1 MKPLLVA
8 LQDTAQLSGPLA
20 RALGADIAEIDLR
33 RFPDGETYLR
43 FDTPPD
49 DRDLILLAGLADPDA
64 KLPTL
69 VFAGQTARTLGAKSV
84 GLVAPYLPYMRQDR
98 VFRPGE
104 AVTSVHF
111 AKWISSCVDWL
122 VTIDPHLH
130 RWKALSDIYSIPS
143 VAAHAAPAMAEWI
156 KNHVDR
162 PLLIGPDA
170 ESEQWV
176 SDIAVRAG
184 GVDHIVL
191 AKTRHGDREVD
202 IALPDMEIWRHHTPV
217 IVDDTISTAST
228 MIAVTGQ
235 LVDQGLR
242 PPICCAV
249 HGIFADGAHQALLE
263 AGTVRIVTS
272 NTISHPSNAIDV
284 SGILADA
291 TSSLLKQTGLSRT

>member
-1 MKPLLVA
+1 MKPLLVP
-8 LQDTAQLSGPLA
+8 LQDTAQISGPLA
-20 RALGADIAEIDLR
+20 RALDAETADIDLR

-43 FDTPPD
+43 FDTLPEG
-49 DRDLILLAGLADPDA
+49 RDVILLAGLADPDA
-64 KLPTL
+64 KTPALL
-69 VFAGQTARTLGAKSV
+69 FAAQTARSLGAASV
-84 GLVAPYLPYMRQDR
+84 GLIAPYLPYMRQDKM
-98 VFRPGE
+98 FQPGE

-111 AKWISSCVDWL
+111 AKWLSSCVDWV

-143 VAAHAAPAMAEWI
+143 VAAHAAPAMAAWI
-156 KNHVDR
+156 RNHVDH

-176 SDIAVRAG
+176 SDIAARA

-191 AKTRHGDREVD
+191 TKTRHGDRDVN
-202 IALPDMEIWRHHTPV
+202 IALPDLERWRHHTPV

-228 MIAVTGQ
+228 MIAVTRQ
-235 LVDQGLR
+235 IVDQGLR

-263 AGTVRIVTS
+263 AGAARIVTS
-272 NTISHPSNAIDV
+272 NTISHPSNGIDV

-291 TSSLLKQTGLSRT
+291 TTGLLKQTGRSRT

>member
-1 MKPLLVA
+1 MKPLLVP
-8 LQDTAQLSGPLA
+8 LQDTAQISGPLA
-20 RALGADIAEIDLR
+20 RALDAETADIDLR

-43 FDTPPD
+43 FDTLPEG
-49 DRDLILLAGLADPDA
+49 RDVILLAGLADPDA
-64 KLPTL
+64 KTPALL
-69 VFAGQTARTLGAKSV
+69 FAAQTARSLGAASV
-84 GLVAPYLPYMRQDR
+84 GLIAPYLPYMRQDKM
-98 VFRPGE
+98 FQPGE

-111 AKWISSCVDWL
+111 AKWLSSCVDWV

-143 VAAHAAPAMAEWI
+143 VAAHAAPAMAAWI
-156 KNHVDR
+156 RNHVDH

-176 SDIAVRAG
+176 SDIAARA

-191 AKTRHGDREVD
+191 TKTRHGDRDVD
-202 IALPDMEIWRHHTPV
+202 IALPDLERWRHHTAV

-228 MIAVTGQ
+228 MIAVTRQ
-235 LVDQGLR
+235 IVDQGLR

-249 HGIFADGAHQALLE
+249 HGIFAGGAYQALLE
-263 AGTVRIVTS
+263 AGAARIVTS
-272 NTISHPSNAIDV
+272 NTISHPSNGIDV

-291 TSSLLKQTGLSRT
+291 TTGLLKQTGRSRT

>member
-1 MKPLLVA
+1 MKPLLVP
-8 LQDTAQLSGPLA
+8 LQDTAQISGPLA
-20 RALGADIAEIDLR
+20 RALDAETADIDLR

-43 FDTPPD
+43 FDTLPEG
-49 DRDLILLAGLADPDA
+49 RDVILLAGLADPDA
-64 KLPTL
+64 KTPALL
-69 VFAGQTARTLGAKSV
+69 FAAQTARALGAASV
-84 GLVAPYLPYMRQDR
+84 GLVAPYLPYMRQDKG
-98 VFRPGE
+98 FQPGE

-111 AKWISSCVDWL
+111 AKWLSSCVDWV

-143 VAAHAAPAMAEWI
+143 VAAHAAPAMAAWI
-156 KNHVDR
+156 RNHVDH

-176 SDIAVRAG
+176 SDIAARA

-191 AKTRHGDREVD
+191 TKTRHGDRDVD
-202 IALPDMEIWRHHTPV
+202 IALPDLERWRHHTAV

-228 MIAVTGQ
+228 MIAVTRQ
-235 LVDQGLR
+235 IVDQGLR

-249 HGIFADGAHQALLE
+249 HGIFAGGAYQALLE
-263 AGTVRIVTS
+263 AGAARIVTS
-272 NTISHPSNAIDV
+272 NTISHPSNGIDV

-291 TSSLLKQTGLSRT
+291 TTGLLKQTGRSRT

>member
-1 MKPLLVA
+1 MKPLLVP
-8 LQDTAQLSGPLA
+8 LQDTAQISGPLA
-20 RALGADIAEIDLR
+20 RALDAETADIDLR

-43 FDTPPD
+43 FDTLPEG
-49 DRDLILLAGLADPDA
+49 RDVILLAGLADPDA
-64 KLPTL
+64 KTPALL
-69 VFAGQTARTLGAKSV
+69 FAAQTARSLGAASV
-84 GLVAPYLPYMRQDR
+84 GLIAPYLPYMRQDK
-98 VFRPGE
+98 VFQPGE

-111 AKWISSCVDWL
+111 AKWLSSCVDWV

-143 VAAHAAPAMAEWI
+143 VAAHAAPAMAAWI
-156 KNHVDR
+156 RNHVDH

-176 SDIAVRAG
+176 SDIAARA

-191 AKTRHGDREVD
+191 TKTRHGDRDVN
-202 IALPDMEIWRHHTPV
+202 IALPDLERWRHHTPV

-228 MIAVTGQ
+228 MIAVTRQ
-235 LVDQGLR
+235 IVDQGLR

-263 AGTVRIVTS
+263 AGAARIVTS
-272 NTISHPSNAIDV
+272 NTISHPSNGIDV

-291 TSSLLKQTGLSRT
+291 TTGLLKQTGRSRT

>member
-1 MKPLLVA
+1 MKPLLVP
-8 LQDTAQLSGPLA
+8 LQDTAQISGPLA
-20 RALGADIAEIDLR
+20 RALDAETADIDLR

-43 FDTPPD
+43 FDTLPEG
-49 DRDLILLAGLADPDA
+49 RDVILLAGLADPDA
-64 KLPTL
+64 KTPALL
-69 VFAGQTARTLGAKSV
+69 FAAQTARSLGAASV
-84 GLVAPYLPYMRQDR
+84 GLIAPYLPYMRQDK
-98 VFRPGE
+98 VFQPGE

-111 AKWISSCVDWL
+111 AKWLSSCVDWV

-143 VAAHAAPAMAEWI
+143 VAAHAAPAMAAWI
-156 KNHVDR
+156 RNHVDH

-176 SDIAVRAG
+176 SDIAARA

-191 AKTRHGDREVD
+191 TKTRHGDRDVD
-202 IALPDMEIWRHHTPV
+202 IALPDLERWRHHTAV

-228 MIAVTGQ
+228 MIAVTRQ
-235 LVDQGLR
+235 IVDQGLR

-249 HGIFADGAHQALLE
+249 HGIFAGGAYQALLE
-263 AGTVRIVTS
+263 AGAARIVTS
-272 NTISHPSNAIDV
+272 NTISHPSNGIDV

-291 TSSLLKQTGLSRT
+291 TTGLLKQTGRSRT